1 MNQSFYTGAVGA
13 YQTQSRMDVH
23 ANNIA
28 NVNTSGYKA
37 QKAVFSSLLFQ
48 NMRNIDEGNERAGV
62 GVRLLSTVTDFTQGA
77 MRTTGR
83 AQDYMIDGDGFFAL
97 VDLNSGDV
105 TFTRN
110 GSFSMAELLMPT
122 EEVDEQGNP
131 ILESRF
137 CLSDGEGRFVLSDM
151 GTLIE
156 VDDPMKAQSVGVFDY
171 RNYDGI
177 LRMEDSRYLPV
188 DKNGGLLRGD
198 GTVVQGALEMS
209 NADLAEEL
217 TKVIETQRVYSMA
230 LKMVQTS
237 DEIETTIN
245 SLRT

>member
-1 MNQSFYTGAVGA
+1 MNRSFYTGAVGA
-13 YQTQSRMDVH
+13 QQTQSRIDIH
-23 ANNIA
+23 GNNIA

-37 QKAVFSSLLFQ
+37 QKAVFSSLLYQ
-48 NMRNIDEGNERAGV
+48 NIRNIDDGDEKTGV
-62 GVRLLSTVTDFTQGA
+62 GARLLSTTTDFSQGA
-77 MRTTGR
+77 MQSTGR

-110 GSFSMAELLMPT
+110 GAFSMAELMVQT
-122 EEVDEQGNP
+122 GQMDEQGNP
-131 ILESRF
+131 VLESKF
-137 CLSDGEGRFVLSDM
+137 YLSDGNGRFVLSEM

-156 VDDPMKAQSVGVFDY
+156 MTDHMQPQAVGVFDY

-188 DKNGGLLRGD
+188 DKNGGLLRGN
-198 GTVVQGALEMS
+198 GTVINGALEMS
-209 NADLAEEL
+209 NVDLAEEL
-217 TKVIETQRVYSMA
+217 TKVIETQRIYSMA

-237 DEIETTIN
+237 DEIEQTIN
-245 SLRT
+245 NLR

>member
-13 YQTQSRMDVH
+13 YQTQSRLDVH
-23 ANNIA
+23 GNNIA

-37 QKAVFSSLLFQ
+37 QKAVFSTLLYQ
-48 NMRNIDEGNERAGV
+48 NMRNINEGEESTGV
-62 GVRLLSTVTDFTQGA
+62 GVRLLSTMTDFTQGA

-110 GSFSMAELLMPT
+110 GSFSMAGLQVDSG
-122 EEVDEQGNP
+122 EVDEEGAP
-131 ILESRF
+131 ILEEKF
-137 CLSDGEGRFVLSDM
+137 YLSDGEGRFVLSDM
-151 GTLIE
+151 GMLIE
-156 VDDPMKAQSVGVFDY
+156 VTDSAAAQPVGVFDY

-188 DKNGGLLRGD
+188 DKNGGLLLGS
-198 GTVVQGALEMS
+198 GTVKQYALEMS
-209 NADLAEEL
+209 NVDLAEEL